1 MSCVI
6 IMVVDA
12 IYIGRF
18 QPFHNGHYAALK
30 WILEREKPPIV
41 LCIGS
46 AQYSHTT
53 ENPFTV
59 GERIEMIWN
68 QLQSDNLNSHVIFSA
83 VPDSDIHSTWVS
95 LVEHYCPKFRRVYS
109 NDPLTQILFRE
120 RGVEVLPI
128 PFFNRESYE
137 ATKIRHLIANDE
149 KWEHL
154 VPPKIAEYIKT
165 YKLDERIKRLFKNKK

>member
-1 MSCVI
+1 MCIRDRVN
-6 IMVVDA
+6 A

-30 WILEREKPPIV
+30 WILEKEGPPIA

-46 AQYSHTT
+46 AQYSHTA

-68 QLQSDNLNSHVIFSA
+68 QLYFDNLSNQVILSA
-83 VPDSDIHSTWVS
+83 VPDSDAHSVWTS
-95 LVEHYCPKFRRVYS
+95 LVEHYCPKFKRVYS
-109 NDPLTQILFRE
+109 NDPLTQILFKE
-120 RGVEVLPI
+120 RGIEVLPI
-128 PFFNRESYE
+128 PFFNREFYE
-137 ATKIRHLIANDE
+137 ATKIRYLIATNE

-154 VPPKIAEYIKT
+154 VPSKIAEYIKA
-165 YKLDERIKRLFKNKK
+165 YRLDERIRVLFKNKNVK